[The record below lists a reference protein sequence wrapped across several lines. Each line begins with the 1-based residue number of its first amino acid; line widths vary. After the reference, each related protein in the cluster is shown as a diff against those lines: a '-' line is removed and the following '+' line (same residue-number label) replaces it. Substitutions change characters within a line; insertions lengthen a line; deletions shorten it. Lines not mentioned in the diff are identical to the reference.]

1 MPKPKAKPKTKPLPK
16 KKDPK
21 VKFRQVQDTYEKFF
35 VGDIPS
41 AEAEKALKTLTVKE
55 LKLLA
60 KTEPVDLTGLRLKK
74 DIISMFIYA
83 ELPDVPGP
91 KKKKEEVVLTATTRQ
106 RELEKLTVA
115 KLKELAKTSGIK
127 LTGLTRKA
135 DIVKALLVGS
145 AAEVPGAKA
154 KVKAKPKTSKGKKK

>member
-1 MPKPKAKPKTKPLPK
+1 MIKTKTKTKPLPK
-16 KKDPK
+16 KKDTK
-21 VKFRQVQDTYEKFF
+21 VKYRQVKDTYEKFF
-35 VGDIPS
+35 VGEVSS

-55 LKLLA
+55 LKELA

-91 KKKKEEVVLTATTRQ
+91 KKEEVVLTATTRQ
-106 RELEKLTVA
+106 RELERLTIA

-145 AAEVPGAKA
+145 AAEVPKVKPKA
-154 KVKAKPKTSKGKKK
+154 KSKTLKSKKK